1 MELVGAGRAAGDGS
15 GPLARYRVLDLTG
28 ELGWLCGRI
37 FADLGADVIK
47 VEPPGGE
54 PGRLQPPCLEG
65 RDGPLSVAWL
75 AYNVGKRGVVLDLE
89 TAHGLDAFRRLIETA
104 DFLIESETPGR
115 LDGLGAGWESVN
127 RWNPRLV
134 MTSIRPYGR
143 GGPSADSPAGDLEI
157 MAASGAVWL
166 AGDQDRPPVRVTL
179 PQAAGWASMHAA
191 AGTLIA
197 HYARQL
203 SGRGQHVDCSAQ
215 AAVMHA
221 ISQAP
226 IYWDMLRQNP
236 GRGGPYL
243 TARNIHGAPIRQIWE
258 CADGYVTF
266 ALYGGAAGHQSNRQ
280 LVAWMEE
287 RGMCPDFMRAMDW
300 DSFEVA
306 AAGLYEVQRLEQAIA
321 PFVRGLTRRE
331 FFEEVLA
338 RRILGY
344 PVATVADIAADEQLQ
359 ARGVW
364 QALFQPDLGME
375 LILPSGYARMGA
387 WTNRHRRPAPMPGEH
402 SREIL
407 FEELGL
413 APKGAA

>member
-1 MELVGAGRAAGDGS
+1 
-15 GPLARYRVLDLTG
+15 
-28 ELGWLCGRI
+28 
-37 FADLGADVIK
+37 
-47 VEPPGGE
+47 
-54 PGRLQPPCLEG
+54 
-65 RDGPLSVAWL
+65 
-75 AYNVGKRGVVLDLE
+75 
-89 TAHGLDAFRRLIETA
+89 
-104 DFLIESETPGR
+104 
-115 LDGLGAGWESVN
+115 
-127 RWNPRLV
+127 
-134 MTSIRPYGR
+134 MTSITPYGSS
-143 GGPSADSPAGDLEI
+143 GPSAACPASDLEI
-157 MAASGAVWL
+157 MAAGGAVWL
-166 AGDQDRPPVRVTL
+166 AGDQDRPPVRVSL
-179 PQAAGWASMHAA
+179 PQAAAWTSMHAA

-197 HYARQL
+197 NYARQL

-226 IYWDMLRQNP
+226 MYWDMLRQNP

-287 RGMCPDFMRAMDW
+287 RGMCPDFMRAVDW

-306 AAGLYEVQRLEQAIA
+306 AAEVEEVQRLEGAIA
-321 PFVRGLTRRE
+321 PFVRGLSRAE

-359 ARGVW
+359 AREAW
-364 QALFQPDLGME
+364 QAIFQPDLGIE
-375 LILPSGYARMGA
+375 LILPSAYARMGGWA
-387 WTNRHRRPAPMPGEH
+387 NRHRRPAPALGEH

-407 FEELGL
+407 HEELGL
-413 APKGAA
+413 APRGAA